1 MGHYNEVNLNVH
13 RFSIIP
19 TLILTLSCVVILKQG
34 KDPICIYTN
43 GYRDLKNGKAK

>member
-34 KDPICIYTN
+34 KDSIVYLHL
-43 GYRDLKNGKAK
+43 YEWL